1 MALYKYETLK
11 SEYNQFRGPLSV
23 IKVSGKRIADNK
35 SGFIIGD
42 VSVDLTSGYEA
53 SIASFCIYNCFDE
66 QSKTFNTQ
74 DLKKYI
80 CLGQEVTILLGYS
93 TLVKSVFTGFI
104 SKVNYNYNKNDMP
117 HIMVTCM
124 DAKGIMMAN
133 MNNRQL
139 AAQCYSDAVSEILQ
153 KAAYVRLQSME
164 VLKDLKI
171 SNTPDRLDGAGQTQH
186 RGTIEMVAESDYE
199 FIVRAAKRFNYEFFI
214 DCGDLIF
221 RKAKSSKQTI
231 FELTP
236 ETDIYTMDVQ
246 YDCTGV
252 AGTVVVRGTDID
264 QGKVIEKKLKNNNKF
279 SLGSSAKQLVK
290 NNQKTYTDAGIVS
303 SADADNKAEYLM
315 DEISYRFGLLECECI
330 GIPEIKPGYFIEVS
344 SFGEGISNQ
353 FYVVNVIHRL
363 DQYTGFRTRIIAK
376 ANTLL

>member
-11 SEYNQFRGPLSV
+11 SEYNQFKRPLSI
-23 IKVSGKRIADNK
+23 IKVSGKKIADNK
-35 SGFIIGD
+35 NGFIVGEVLVD
-42 VSVDLTSGYEA
+42 VTSGYEA
-53 SIASFCIYNCFDE
+53 SIASFCIYNCFNE
-66 QSKTFNTQ
+66 QNKCFNTQ
-74 DLKKYI
+74 ELKKYI
-80 CLGQEVTILLGYS
+80 CLGQEVTISLGYS
-93 TLVKSVFTGFI
+93 TLVKTVFTGFI

-139 AAQCYSDAVSEILQ
+139 AAQCYSDAVNELMQ
-153 KAAYVRLQSME
+153 KATYVRLQSMDI
-164 VLKDLKI
+164 LKSLKI
-171 SNTPDRLDGAGQTQH
+171 SQTPDRAEGSTATQQK
-186 RGTIEMVAESDYE
+186 GTIEMVSESDYE

-221 RKAKSSKQTI
+221 RKAKSIKQTI

-236 ETDIYTMDVQ
+236 KTDIYSIDVQ

-252 AGTVVVRGTDID
+252 AGTVVVRGTDVD
-264 QGKVIEKKLKNNNKF
+264 QGKVVEKKLKNNNKF
-279 SLGSSAKQLVK
+279 SLGSNAKQLVK
-290 NNQKTYTDAGIVS
+290 NNQKTYIDAGIVS
-303 SADADNKAEYLM
+303 SADADNRAEYLM
-315 DEISYRFGLLECECI
+315 EEISYRFGLLECECI
-330 GIPEIKPGYFIEVS
+330 GIPEIKPGYFIEVND
-344 SFGEGISNQ
+344 FGEGISNK

-363 DQYTGFRTRIIAK
+363 DQYIGFRTKIIAK